1 MGQIEANGQAIA
13 LVLDEDGR
21 LQATVT
27 DGDIRRA
34 ILNQT
39 DLDRPILNLFENTP
53 PALGRGPVTAPQ
65 GTSSEELLRLMSE
78 FGIRHIPIVDSS
90 DRVLEISLLSDLIQ
104 NQQLPVTAVVMAG
117 GRGSR
122 LRPLTEN
129 LPKPMLP
136 LAGRPVME
144 LIIEQLKKAGIRQV
158 NLTTHFQ
165 SKVIHNHFGDGR
177 SFGVDIDYVEEDQP
191 LGTAGSL
198 SLLQESNDPLLVING
213 DILTKVDFRAMVDFH
228 HEHEA
233 EMTVA
238 VRPHEVQIPYG
249 VVETDGAIITG
260 ITEKPTIQN
269 FINAGIYLLNPNVR
283 RLVPEGEKYDMPDLI
298 QRLINEGRCVAS
310 FPVHEYWLDI
320 GQLDDYEQA
329 QIDFE
334 SEVSQDA

>member
-1 MGQIEANGQAIA
+1 MEQIEANGQAIA

-34 ILNQT
+34 ILNQA
-39 DLDRPILNLFENTP
+39 DLDQPIQQLLEKTP

-65 GTSSEELLRLMSE
+65 GTSPGELLRLMSE
-78 FGIRHIPIVDSS
+78 FSIRHIPIVDSS
-90 DRVLEISLLSDLIQ
+90 DQVLEISLLSDLIQ
-104 NQQLPVTAVVMAG
+104 VQQLPVTAVVMAG
-117 GRGSR
+117 GLGSR

-136 LAGRPVME
+136 VAGRPVME
-144 LIIEQLKKAGIRQV
+144 LIIEQLRKAGIRQV
-158 NLTTHFQ
+158 NLTTHFK
-165 SKVIHNHFGDGR
+165 SEVIHDHFGDGR
-177 SFGVDIDYVEEDQP
+177 NFGVDIEYVEEDQP

-198 SLLQESNDPLLVING
+198 SLLQESDDPLLVING

-228 HEHEA
+228 HEHTA

-238 VRPHEVQIPYG
+238 VRPHEMQVPYG
-249 VVETDGAIITG
+249 VVETDGAMITG
-260 ITEKPTIQN
+260 ITEKPTLRH
-269 FINAGIYLLNPNVR
+269 FINAGIYLLNPSVC

-298 QRLINEGRCVAS
+298 QRLINEGQRVAS

-320 GQLDDYEQA
+320 GQIQDYEQA
-329 QIDFE
+329 QADAVNKE
-334 SEVSQDA
+334 S

>member
-39 DLDRPILNLFENTP
+39 DLDRPILHLFENTP

-129 LPKPMLP
+129 LPQPMLP
-136 LAGRPVME
+136 VAGRPVME
-144 LIIEQLKKAGIRQV
+144 LIIEQLKKAGIRRV
-158 NLTTHFQ
+158 NLTTHFK
-165 SKVIHNHFGDGR
+165 SKVIHDHFGDGR

-198 SLLQESNDPLLVING
+198 SLLQESDDPLLVING

-260 ITEKPTIQN
+260 ITEKPTIRN
-269 FINAGIYLLNPNVR
+269 FINAGIYLLNPNVC
-283 RLVPEGEKYDMPDLI
+283 RLVPAGEKYDMPDLI
-298 QRLINEGRCVAS
+298 QRLINEGRRVAS

-320 GQLDDYEQA
+320 GQINDYEQA
-329 QIDFE
+329 QADALEKE
-334 SEVSQDA
+334 S